1 MIHYTSMSM
10 SKKIFSVLVSTCVL
24 SSAAHAVTL
33 TSHDENT
40 SMRNI
45 IGVQTYEPPAFEA
58 EGETAPA
65 PGADVQ
71 VEEITEMAF
80 PEEPEF
86 PAEDVQKQP
95 VDLIGS
101 TVQENDSTEYT
112 DVPVPNPSPSLPGDE
127 NATVE
132 PDVFYD
138 SAPLNVPRGAQPT
151 VPEKVDPMKDR
162 ASKIVKVE
170 KNYNAGDKT
179 SLLVS
184 AKRALDLGRYD
195 SAIDLYDSLY
205 KKNPRDP
212 RVLMGR
218 AVAYQKAGRVQSAIQ
233 SYEEL
238 LEIQPSNVEAETSLL
253 GLVRTRYP
261 ALALQRLLELNAKHP
276 HNPDIAGQIGLTYA
290 DLGNLEDA
298 VRYLGIA
305 VSIEPN
311 TALNYYNLAVLY
323 DRNRMYGDAIKMYEE
338 ALSKDTLYGGGR
350 SVPRDAIYQRL
361 ASLRSR

>member
-1 MIHYTSMSM
+1 MSM

-112 DVPVPNPSPSLPGDE
+112 DVPVPNPSPSLP
-127 NATVE
+127 
-132 PDVFYD
+132 
-138 SAPLNVPRGAQPT
+138 
-151 VPEKVDPMKDR
+151 
-162 ASKIVKVE
+162 
-170 KNYNAGDKT
+170 
-179 SLLVS
+179 
-184 AKRALDLGRYD
+184 
-195 SAIDLYDSLY
+195 
-205 KKNPRDP
+205 
-212 RVLMGR
+212 
-218 AVAYQKAGRVQSAIQ
+218 
-233 SYEEL
+233 
-238 LEIQPSNVEAETSLL
+238 
-253 GLVRTRYP
+253 
-261 ALALQRLLELNAKHP
+261 LALLR
-276 HNPDIAGQIGLTYA
+276 
-290 DLGNLEDA
+290 
-298 VRYLGIA
+298 
-305 VSIEPN
+305 
-311 TALNYYNLAVLY
+311 
-323 DRNRMYGDAIKMYEE
+323 
-338 ALSKDTLYGGGR
+338 R
-350 SVPRDAIYQRL
+350 SVL
-361 ASLRSR
+361 SLKQESYGSMITTSG